1 MILDEK
7 FMYNFYTKFDLIIK
21 FLRNILKFNNLTILN
36 NLYNFTI
43 KNI

>member
-7 FMYNFYTKFDLIIK
+7 FMYNSYTKFDLIIK

-36 NLYNFTI
+36 NLYNFII